1 MAMNRYIGMRYVPK
15 IEGEHS
21 TERAYEAL
29 SIVTNNGSSYTSKR
43 DVPIGTALSNTDYW
57 VLTGNYNAQVDYYRS
72 EVTEALEDVEE
83 AVTHV
88 EETASDMDSSF
99 DTKIAQL
106 TASFDTK
113 MDEMDSRYSAQVD
126 ALDTSFSN
134 RISQLN
140 NSFNNAISDVN
151 ESISAVD
158 AERQQMV
165 SDFNTAI
172 ANIGLHGAYFSSH
185 GFSNKA
191 VDDYTFLHETYSA
204 NYTYADVGGGHIVTT
219 LTLTYNVRNIPY
231 NANNIMLLKS
241 IYQNH
246 AGRGYDRLPNVAP
259 DSVNFSNDGSNYTLT
274 LSWLNLDPSLYGTSS
289 RNVTFDNLIFDIAK
303 LH

>member
-72 EVTEALEDVEE
+72 EVTEALEDVAE
-83 AVTHV
+83 AVGSV
-88 EETASDMDSSF
+88 ERTASDMDASF

-106 TASFDTK
+106 NASFDTK
-113 MDEMDSRYSAQVD
+113 IDELDDTFSARVNSLNTQ
-126 ALDTSFSN
+126 FYE
-134 RISQLN
+134 RITQLN
-140 NSFNNAISDVN
+140 NTFNSAIDDV
-151 ESISAVD
+151 ED
-158 AERQQMV
+158 ERQQMV

-191 VDDYTFLHETYSA
+191 VDDYTFLHETYTA

-219 LTLTYNVRNIPY
+219 LTLVYNVRNISY
-231 NANNIMLLKS
+231 DANNMMLLKS

-246 AGRGYDRLPNVAP
+246 GGSGYDRLPNVAP
-259 DSVNFSNDGSNYTLT
+259 DSVNFSNDGSAYTLT
-274 LSWLNLDPSLYGTSS
+274 LSWSNLDPSLYGTTS
-289 RNVTFDNLIFDIAK
+289 RNVTFDNLIIDIAK